1 MRYLLFIVALINL
14 TSCNNE
20 DEKQEHKE
28 QIKIPN
34 LNSIKETDSTDKT
47 LETKI
52 NYQFP
57 KELKD
62 LKTITT
68 QLIIDNFLETNQ
80 KTDRPWIDLI
90 DYNHE
95 SFRPI
100 GWSKDGKFAFLI
112 NGIGEGTGCPY
123 FALKIIALNVNK
135 KIWDLS
141 VIVGD
146 SCENEESIWNQHRSE
161 IEKNL
166 RANQIIQH
174 NNFEFVKDLEK
185 LPKISLKT
193 HWIETKMNNDDAY
206 EHPFSKGSAGFLKSP
221 YSTSSIT
228 IDYYFWYDAG
238 RGEAAVEYDITGV
251 M

>member
-1 MRYLLFIVALINL
+1 MDN
-14 TSCNNE
+14 
-20 DEKQEHKE
+20 K
-28 QIKIPN
+28 KIFRAFEFVT
-34 LNSIKETDSTDKT
+34 NSLGAK
-47 LETKI
+47 
-52 NYQFP
+52 NYKFS
-57 KELKD
+57 
-62 LKTITT
+62 
-68 QLIIDNFLETNQ
+68 ETNQ

-146 SCENEESIWNQHRSE
+146 SCENEESIWNQHRTE

-185 LPKISLKT
+185 LPKIVNKFGNL
-193 HWIETKMNNDDAY
+193 IM
-206 EHPFSKGSAGFLKSP
+206 LKSIKSIIKYVFTFP
-221 YSTSSIT
+221 VVMKSIIQGSRLDYSTLVTFHRYFYFAKVDSSQYCSFKYKNEI
-228 IDYYFWYDAG
+228 IKF
-238 RGEAAVEYDITGV
+238 I
-251 M
+251 